1 MTGTSLLF
9 ITMPIVV
16 PIFLTVLIA
25 LPFLAARNPSR
36 GIASGVLAEAEGST
50 AAGQRDSGSTAARTQ
65 RPPEDQA
72 SPDAA

>member
-16 PIFLTVLIA
+16 PIFLAVLIA
-25 LPFLAARNPSR
+25 LPFLAARNPGR
-36 GIASGVLAEAEGST
+36 GIASGVPAGAEGSAHHDSGGT
-50 AAGQRDSGSTAARTQ
+50 AANQ

-72 SPDAA
+72 SPHAA